1 MRSKALFLAV
11 MLIAALSARGA
22 QAHCE
27 IPCGIYDD
35 GLRIALIREHITTV
49 EKSMTMIKTL
59 GAEAEVNYNQL
70 IRWTSNK
77 EEHADEIQ
85 HIVSQ
90 YFMTQRIK
98 PAAGPGP
105 EYDAYIAKLTLLHEL
120 LIEAMKSKQTLDQA
134 HIDSMRRIVDSFEKL
149 YFEKK

>member
-1 MRSKALFLAV
+1 MRQKTLFLAV

-22 QAHCE
+22 LAHCE

-35 GLRIALIREHITTV
+35 GLRITMIREHIDTI
-49 EKSMTMIKTL
+49 EKSMKTIVSL
-59 GAEAEVNYNQL
+59 SAEGEKNYNQL
-70 IRWTSNK
+70 VRWIGNK
-77 EEHADEIQ
+77 DEHADEIQ

-98 PAAGPGP
+98 PVVSDDP
-105 EYDAYIAKLTLLHEL
+105 AYGSYVAKLTLLHQL
-120 LIEAMKSKQTLDQA
+120 LIEAMKSKQTLEQE
-134 HIDSMRRIVDSFEKL
+134 HIDSMRALLDSFEKL

>member
-1 MRSKALFLAV
+1 
-11 MLIAALSARGA
+11 MLIAALSARGVL
-22 QAHCE
+22 AHCE

-35 GLRIALIREHITTV
+35 GLRITMIREHIDTV
-49 EKSMTMIKTL
+49 EKSMTMIRSL

-77 EEHADEIQ
+77 DEHAEEIQ

-98 PAAGPGP
+98 PAAGPGA
-105 EYDAYIAKLTLLHEL
+105 EYDAYVAKLTLLHEL
-120 LIEAMKSKQTLDQA
+120 LIEAMKSKQTLEQE
-134 HIDSMRRIVDSFEKL
+134 HIDSMRQIVDNFEKL

>member
-1 MRSKALFLAV
+1 M
-11 MLIAALSARGA
+11 
-22 QAHCE
+22 
-27 IPCGIYDD
+27 
-35 GLRIALIREHITTV
+35 IREHIDTV
-49 EKSMTMIKTL
+49 EKSMTMIRSL

-77 EEHADEIQ
+77 DEHAEEIQ

-98 PAAGPGP
+98 PAAGPGA
-105 EYDAYIAKLTLLHEL
+105 EYDAYVAKLTLLHQL
-120 LIEAMKSKQTLDQA
+120 LIEAMKSKQTLEQE
-134 HIDSMRRIVDSFEKL
+134 HIDSMRQIVDNFEKL

>member
-1 MRSKALFLAV
+1 